1 MLALLQYKR
10 WSILPGQGMAML
22 IGELAQ
28 KIGLSADTIRFYEK
42 KGLIDATHI
51 KRRDNNYKE
60 YSELVIDRLILIKQA
75 KRLGFTLAEIHQ
87 LIGDWETNQL
97 TIEEKENIFRQKIEL
112 IDERISE
119 LQLVKTYLL
128 EKIDFLQK

>member
-128 EKIDFLQK
+128 EKIGFLQK